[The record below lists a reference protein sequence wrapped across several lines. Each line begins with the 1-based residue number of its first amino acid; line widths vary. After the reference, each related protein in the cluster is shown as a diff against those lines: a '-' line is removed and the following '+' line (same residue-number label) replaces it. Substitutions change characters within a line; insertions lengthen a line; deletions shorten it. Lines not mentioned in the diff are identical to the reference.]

1 MYEQLNDNNQQQ
13 AFYGGSQ
20 EGHIGDQ
27 MNRHY
32 NYQSQVRIF
41 KNIPIAREK
50 Y

>member
-27 MNRHY
+27 MNGHY
-32 NYQSQVRIF
+32 NYQSQVRMI
-41 KNIPIAREK
+41 
-50 Y
+50 